1 MKAELSIQTDMAL
14 SHEKLEVYKSAID
27 FIAWTQPLIEKLPAK
42 VSARD
47 QLERASTSIALN
59 IAEGNAKFSNKDRVR
74 FWQIAHGS
82 AVECS
87 ACLDV
92 LVARKIQLEK
102 EIIRGKEQI
111 EILVRMLMGLF
122 KRFSDPSIL
131 NEDQLSY
138 NVGIDQD

>member
-1 MKAELSIQTDMAL
+1 MAL
-14 SHEKLEVYKSAID
+14 SHEKLEVYKQTID
-27 FIAWTQPLIEKLPAK
+27 FIAWTQPLIESLPAK

-59 IAEGNAKFSNKDRVR
+59 IAEGNAKFSDKDRIR

-92 LVARKIQLEK
+92 LAARKIKIEQELTDGKTKVEK
-102 EIIRGKEQI
+102 IVK
-111 EILVRMLMGLF
+111 MLIGLF
-122 KRFSDPSIL
+122 RRYDSNIL
-131 NEDQLSY
+131 LREPQLAYGEEITTNSH
-138 NVGIDQD
+138 